1 MRASYTF
8 LPPTRYGILA
18 YKRWHPSWLRTNSSC
33 PFVGL
38 TVGFFFFFII
48 SKYYLL
54 ILLIKMLVKVIQT
67 HHFFL
72 PSLSIF
78 FVVAIVITIFL

>member
-38 TVGFFFFFII
+38 TVGFFFFII